1 MFSSGCHAAEWMRDQ
16 SGALHNMIS
25 VKIMWATQALLSW
38 PQKNL
43 SQNLKKK
50 KKHNYKLL
58 SRVNPNDLTRK
69 LSIIQYC
76 RVMLTVHG
84 KSETGSSKRG
94 GAPQYVQP
102 FTVTKSSS
110 ELLLE
115 LTLDDFSRG
124 SAEVP
129 EQ

>member
-1 MFSSGCHAAEWMRDQ
+1 MNAGPVWSTSQYDLSEDNV
-16 SGALHNMIS
+16 SNPSPLIL
-25 VKIMWATQALLSW
+25 AT
-38 PQKNL
+38 KK
-43 SQNLKKK
+43 SQPKPFFFN
-50 KKHNYKLL
+50 HNYKLL

-84 KSETGSSKRG
+84 KSETGSSRRG
-94 GAPQYVQP
+94 GASQYVQP
-102 FTVTKSSS
+102 FTVTKTCS

-115 LTLDDFSRG
+115 LTLDDFSRS

>member
-1 MFSSGCHAAEWMRDQ
+1 MNAGPVWSTSQYDLSEDNV
-16 SGALHNMIS
+16 SNPSPLIL
-25 VKIMWATQALLSW
+25 ATKKSKSKPL
-38 PQKNL
+38 KN
-43 SQNLKKK
+43 KT
-50 KKHNYKLL
+50 KHNYKLL

>member
-1 MFSSGCHAAEWMRDQ
+1 MNAGPVWSTSQYDLSEDNVSNPGP
-16 SGALHNMIS
+16 LIL
-25 VKIMWATQALLSW
+25 AT
-38 PQKNL
+38 
-43 SQNLKKK
+43 KKSK
-50 KKHNYKLL
+50 SKPFFFFFLNHNYKLL

-102 FTVTKSSS
+102 FTVTKTSS

>member
-1 MFSSGCHAAEWMRDQ
+1 MNAGPVWSTSQYDLSEDNV
-16 SGALHNMIS
+16 SNPSPLIL
-25 VKIMWATQALLSW
+25 AT
-38 PQKNL
+38 
-43 SQNLKKK
+43 KKSK
-50 KKHNYKLL
+50 SKPFFLNHNYKLL
-58 SRVNPNDLTRK
+58 SYVNPNDLTRK

-84 KSETGSSKRG
+84 KSETESSKRG

-102 FTVTKSSS
+102 FTVTKTSS